1 MTGTFEGVGT
11 LQFTPDNKYG
21 YIYSGTVS
29 VPTTTD
35 TTLLSFKT
43 ESEYIVA
50 QVDYG
55 MHDHAM
61 TVNTQWEHWITFN
74 DQIVMLRSEEWF
86 TDEGRKNSATLV
98 IPFRLI
104 IPPFTEVKFIAN
116 HTDGNSIN
124 AYGVIT
130 GKVKGA
136 IEQENL
142 EAITDNNKWAS
153 K

>member
-1 MTGTFEGVGT
+1 MTGVFEGVGS
-11 LQFTPDNKYG
+11 LQFTPDNKHA

-43 ESEYIVA
+43 ESEYLVA
-50 QVDYG
+50 VIDYG
-55 MHDHAM
+55 MDDHAM
-61 TVNTQWEHWITFN
+61 TVNTQWQHWITLN
-74 DQIVMLRSEEWF
+74 DQIVMVRAEEWF

-124 AYGVIT
+124 SYGVIT
-130 GKVKGA
+130 AKVKGA

-142 EAITDNNKWAS
+142 ESITDNNKWAS